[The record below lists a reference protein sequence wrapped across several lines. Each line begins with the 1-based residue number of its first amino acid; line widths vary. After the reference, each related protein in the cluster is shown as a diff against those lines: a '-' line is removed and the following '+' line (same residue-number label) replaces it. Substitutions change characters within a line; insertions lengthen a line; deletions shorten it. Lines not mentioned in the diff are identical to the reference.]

1 MPRDAQRL
9 QRFSCRQVCLLASEP
24 CMWHHTK
31 LWGKLP
37 TRVVP
42 LGPHPDCS
50 APFLHLGPF
59 VPLTEALPSSSTEG
73 GASRPHV
80 SHVGTAAWGHL
91 ITRPEVPS
99 LRLQAFTFLPLS
111 RAAMKNR
118 GKFLLDVVALHKKG
132 RLLTWEQRAEA
143 RWNPQCRGSTVW
155 DPAPRLPELA
165 EGPVT

>member
-24 CMWHHTK
+24 CTWHHTK

-91 ITRPEVPS
+91 NPPGGPLTP
-99 LRLQAFTFLPLS
+99 FTGVYLS
-111 RAAMKNR
+111 TFIESCYEKQ
-118 GKFLLDVVALHKKG
+118 GKI
-132 RLLTWEQRAEA
+132 LT
-143 RWNPQCRGSTVW
+143 
-155 DPAPRLPELA
+155 
-165 EGPVT
+165 